1 MRGTFRRVGQALWLV
16 LLVALALAGC
26 AGGGGDNATQAGGSA
41 AEAPAGEPVPPGE
54 AGSGS
59 TEGGDA
65 DDAAKDAGA
74 QQQRVIPDER
84 AIIYTAQLTVR
95 VDDVSAAG
103 QEAENIAAAAGGMV
117 TEEQSDSSGGR
128 SGATARLTIRV
139 PPAEFRNVMG
149 KLAGLGEKLSSTQS
163 AADVTTQVVDVEARI
178 ESQRRSVARVRAL
191 LDRARNIGE
200 VVNIESELASREAD
214 LDALLARQ
222 KQLSTQTDLAT
233 VTATL
238 VGPAAE
244 EPEDDPELGFLAG
257 LRSGWEGF
265 TTALAVMLTVFG
277 AILPFLALVAVL
289 WLPARWLLRRNRP
302 VPTTFPAPAE
312 PPRS

>member
-1 MRGTFRRVGQALWLV
+1 MLGTSRRLGPALGLS
-16 LLVALALAGC
+16 LLAAFAVAGC
-26 AGGGGDNATQAGGSA
+26 GVGGDDRANSGAGSAPA
-41 AEAPAGEPVPPGE
+41 AEAPAAEPFGTGGEG
-54 AGSGS
+54 G
-59 TEGGDA
+59 EGGDA
-65 DDAAKDAGA
+65 AKGAGA
-74 QQQRVIPDER
+74 QQQRAIPDER
-84 AIIYTAQLTVR
+84 AIIYTAQITVR

-103 QEAENIAAAAGGMV
+103 QEAESIAAAAGGLV
-117 TEEQSDSSGGR
+117 TEEQSDSSGNR
-128 SGATARLTIRV
+128 ADATARLTIRV

-178 ESQRRSVARVRAL
+178 ASQRRSVARVRAL

-200 VVNIESELASREAD
+200 VVNIESELARREGD

-222 KQLSTQTDLAT
+222 KQLSAQTDLAT

-244 EPEDDPELGFLAG
+244 EPDDKPELGFLAG
-257 LRSGWEGF
+257 LRNGWEGF
-265 TTALAVMLTVFG
+265 TMAVAVLLTIVG
-277 AILPFLALVAVL
+277 AILPFLGLIALL
-289 WLPARWLLRRNRP
+289 WLPARWALRRNRP
-302 VPTTFPAPAE
+302 VPAPFPAPGE